1 MPLSRPEPGRGG
13 GATLGLGLSIYE
25 HITLGAMTELQR
37 AKQVHYFN
45 VLDYNGDGVLEKQD
59 FVNVADRLADLR
71 GYEEGASK
79 HTAVRQEIL
88 RMWTNARALSG
99 KEGQAQITL
108 EDWLAHEQKV
118 LDSNVLIHSY
128 VQGIARAVFD
138 ILDADNDGVISEAEY
153 LKFFRSFRGDTED
166 GELAFQKLD
175 ADGKGYLTR
184 KEFLEAVTQFHLSD
198 DPDARGNWLFGPYQE
213 AESSA

>member
-1 MPLSRPEPGRGG
+1 
-13 GATLGLGLSIYE
+13 
-25 HITLGAMTELQR
+25 MTELQK

-45 VLDYNGDGVLEKQD
+45 VLDYNDDGVLEKQD
-59 FVNVADRLADLR
+59 FVNVADRLAELR
-71 GYEEGASK
+71 GYEEGSSK

-99 KEGQAQITL
+99 KEGKAQITL

-118 LDSNVLIHSY
+118 IDSNVLVHSY

-138 ILDADNDGVISEAEY
+138 MLDADNDGVISEDEY
-153 LKFFRSFRGDTED
+153 LKFFESFRGDTEN

-175 ADGKGYLTR
+175 HKDQGYLTR
-184 KEFLEAVTQFHLSD
+184 KEFLEAVTEFHLSD
-198 DPDARGNWLFGPYQE
+198 DPDARGNWLFGPYE
-213 AESSA
+213 EELESST

>member
-1 MPLSRPEPGRGG
+1 
-13 GATLGLGLSIYE
+13 
-25 HITLGAMTELQR
+25 MTELQK

-45 VLDYNGDGVLEKQD
+45 VLDYNGDGTLEKQD
-59 FVNVADRLADLR
+59 FINVADRLAELR
-71 GYEEGASK
+71 GYEDGSSS

-99 KEGQAQITL
+99 KEGKAEITL

-128 VQGIARAVFD
+128 VQGIARAIFD
-138 ILDADNDGVISEAEY
+138 ILDADNDGVISREEY
-153 LKFFRSFRGDTED
+153 LKFFRSFRGDEED

-175 ADGKGYLTR
+175 EDEKGYLTR
-184 KEFLEAVTQFHLSD
+184 KEFLGAVTEFHLSD
-198 DPDARGNWLFGPYQE
+198 DPDARGNWLFGPFQE
-213 AESSA
+213 PESSA